1 MTLLFDRAKSDHAS
15 DAIVNGAHHTA
26 CEELG
31 SAIDQGRMGEIVAKH
46 ETLILQYYKDVQRQ
60 AKISFDTAC
69 TVARWGFYV
78 LIATLT
84 YTLIMDFMSRVTAA
98 PQDNPNLMT
107 VAKIGA
113 VSGALMEFIAGITFW
128 LYARGA
134 RQFGAFHICL
144 ERTHRY
150 LLAFKITEQMKEK
163 DATLHNLVCI
173 MANAPM
179 ITRGDID
186 SDVSREIA
194 SLVHPK
200 TREDAAGRS
209 SFRAASRPG
218 RRPQVP
224 LENAPPRGN

>member
-1 MTLLFDRAKSDHAS
+1 
-15 DAIVNGAHHTA
+15 
-26 CEELG
+26 
-31 SAIDQGRMGEIVAKH
+31 MGEIVAKH
-46 ETLILQYYKDVQRQ
+46 ERLILQYYKDVQHQ
-60 AKISFDTAC
+60 AKISIDTAC

-84 YTLIMDFMSRVTAA
+84 YTLIMDLMSRLTHV
-98 PQDNPNLMT
+98 PQDTQNLMT
-107 VAKIGA
+107 VGTIGA

-186 SDVSREIA
+186 SDVSRDI
-194 SLVHPK
+194 
-200 TREDAAGRS
+200 TRT
-209 SFRAASRPG
+209 
-218 RRPQVP
+218 
-224 LENAPPRGN
+224 